1 VLLDVD
7 VLDGLLEQFFLGSH
21 RTQDINPR
29 PMLEAALS

>member
-21 RTQDINPR
+21 SLQDINLRRVAGAVP
-29 PMLEAALS
+29 S